1 MFISD
6 RPRQTNNLAVRRFVC
21 HLSDIEMGGQH
32 LGAFLKK
39 LKIKTFDS
47 PTSLDILFFTP
58 TKNFD
63 GHVTKKNR

>member
-1 MFISD
+1 
-6 RPRQTNNLAVRRFVC
+6 
-21 HLSDIEMGGQH
+21 MGGQH

-39 LKIKTFDS
+39 LKIKTFNS

-63 GHVTKKNR
+63 VTKKNR